1 MRIHH
6 ATTKKAVRAG
16 IELVEV
22 DGLINANYQGR
33 TLARSEDPK
42 DALETALRELNGGA
56 APKRTRKPSK
66 AKARKSVD
74 ADEGDEDGEFDG
86 EEAGD
91 EEGDESDADQGKSV
105 VKSKYRKKYQPHKA
119 TCGDSLTKQIAREF
133 HTKVDPD
140 SKKPVFNW
148 ARFVRFAKAND
159 VWVPAYN
166 SLKNHG
172 LARMSVANR
181 LRAKIRKKVE
191 IDWNVE

>member
-1 MRIHH
+1 MKIHH
-6 ATTKKAVRAG
+6 NTTKRAVRAG
-16 IELVEV
+16 IELVI
-22 DGLINANYQGR
+22 DGDMVNAIRNGV
-33 TLARSEDPK
+33 TLARHTDPK
-42 DALETALRELNGGA
+42 EALETALRELNGGT
-56 APKRTRKPSK
+56 APKRIRKP